1 MIRFNEDAVLKHFN
15 PGEIT
20 DINFNTTEKKKET
33 KPSAQKY
40 WVSNK
45 CGTSNCLR
53 IHWIRIDAGSLVNCS
68 LQSKGRSYPHDIWYH
83 VKAKVFIHNT
93 THPSNV
99 TQVT

>member
-40 WVSNK
+40 
-45 CGTSNCLR
+45 
-53 IHWIRIDAGSLVNCS
+53 
-68 LQSKGRSYPHDIWYH
+68 
-83 VKAKVFIHNT
+83 
-93 THPSNV
+93 
-99 TQVT
+99 